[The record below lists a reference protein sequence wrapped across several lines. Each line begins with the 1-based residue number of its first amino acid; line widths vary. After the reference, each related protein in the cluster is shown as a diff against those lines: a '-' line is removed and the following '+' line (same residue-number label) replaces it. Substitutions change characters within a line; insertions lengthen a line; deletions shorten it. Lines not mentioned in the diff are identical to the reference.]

1 MSTKKERIE
10 VPRVSAKPKQ
20 KIRFSAI
27 NKKPIESQKARL
39 SATNKPIIDS
49 QKPRLSA
56 KGKQITESPYHRSS
70 VGPKFKLK
78 NEIKTKLDSVI
89 YESGLIRKSNLSKTR
104 ESSKN
109 DNKLNQT
116 TIIEPKQLKLDKK
129 EIKVKTGLKSKNL
142 PLNTSNSNSHL
153 KSTSQLKISL
163 IDLKR
168 ELKEKEELNKNLQI
182 KIKENE
188 NVISDL
194 NNQVLNIRSQLA
206 QRDAND
212 LFEMDNLME
221 KISSMENEKS
231 EQDKRIKLLSE
242 QVSNYTSDIRKSVS
256 ANEKLKID
264 IER

>member
-39 SATNKPIIDS
+39 SATNKPIIES

-56 KGKQITESPYHRSS
+56 KGKQITESPYHRTS

-129 EIKVKTGLKSKNL
+129 DRNK
-142 PLNTSNSNSHL
+142 
-153 KSTSQLKISL
+153 KI
-163 IDLKR
+163 
-168 ELKEKEELNKNLQI
+168 
-182 KIKENE
+182 
-188 NVISDL
+188 
-194 NNQVLNIRSQLA
+194 
-206 QRDAND
+206 
-212 LFEMDNLME
+212 
-221 KISSMENEKS
+221 
-231 EQDKRIKLLSE
+231 
-242 QVSNYTSDIRKSVS
+242 
-256 ANEKLKID
+256 
-264 IER
+264 